1 MSFERLQ
8 AFITALPDRV
18 PAIAAASAPQI
29 AAQLRADATTG
40 RGNVPSYGKFGDA
53 PITAT
58 ASQHSSCTLKVPE
71 QLDIDKCCPT
81 MVASLFSQVSLLPV
95 FHAYAGR

>member
-8 AFITALPDRV
+8 AFIAALPDRV

-29 AAQLRADATTG
+29 SAQLRADATTG
-40 RGNVPSYGKFGDA
+40 RGNVPSFGKFGDA

-58 ASQHSSCTLKVPE
+58 ASGDTITVSAAGWV
-71 QLDIDKCCPT
+71 LDKAIEFDQPAKW
-81 MVASLFSQVSLLPV
+81 MDIIRENVRSEFGGS
-95 FHAYAGR
+95 R

>member
-8 AFITALPDRV
+8 AFVAALPDRV

-53 PITAT
+53 PIAAT
-58 ASQHSSCTLKVPE
+58 ASGDTITVSAAGWV
-71 QLDIDKCCPT
+71 LDKAIELDQPAKW
-81 MVASLFSQVSLLPV
+81 MDIIRENVRAEFGGS
-95 FHAYAGR
+95 R